1 MGIELVRHIGWSS
14 VSVEQPHASATCMSR
29 ASLAMVL
36 KHSVQAPACAQRDLC
51 GHPRLGAAPG
61 KQFEKVISLCEA

>member
-29 ASLAMVL
+29 ALLGYGVETQRASA
-36 KHSVQAPACAQRDLC
+36 SVRTARPLWT
-51 GHPRLGAAPG
+51 P
-61 KQFEKVISLCEA
+61 KVGCSSREAV

>member
-29 ASLAMVL
+29 AL
-36 KHSVQAPACAQRDLC
+36 
-51 GHPRLGAAPG
+51 LGYGAETFCFRVCMRTVRPLFTPG
-61 KQFEKVISLCEA
+61 SGRSSREAV